1 MLGVQENSLRIG
13 CLRLLADD
21 NQDVEV
27 RSPEDDHRKKDK
39 ATRREEYDRE
49 ASQPAHPSSRY
60 PHDQIGIKLMM
71 MIKSGNIPTSCT
83 TRPFVPIDSRE
94 GGILMQ
100 VPNRKEGRLSSIS
113 ISWEFEFLHHDR
125 TLLQQQQQTAIGR
138 TEEENRYLNHDRGV
152 SLQHSCWQSATHC
165 WHLSFLFFVLLFTQ
179 LPQSLQNPTPQ
190 MPASKCSILQINLW
204 IPPHPGPQE
213 KIDNKNL
220 CPNLPP
226 LQIHNHNTQESQKN
240 EFLKY
245 PQERPNDPQ
254 G

>member
-1 MLGVQENSLRIG
+1 MEFTTQWWWYKDLNANQGGRGQESYLLGLRGFQFQPCDFGFMKTCLELGVLVMLGVQENSLRIG

-94 GGILMQ
+94 GGILLQ

-138 TEEENRYLNHDRGV
+138 AEEENRYLNHDRGV
-152 SLQHSCWQSATHC
+152 SLQHSC
-165 WHLSFLFFVLLFTQ
+165 
-179 LPQSLQNPTPQ
+179 
-190 MPASKCSILQINLW
+190 
-204 IPPHPGPQE
+204 
-213 KIDNKNL
+213 
-220 CPNLPP
+220 
-226 LQIHNHNTQESQKN
+226 
-240 EFLKY
+240 
-245 PQERPNDPQ
+245 
-254 G
+254 